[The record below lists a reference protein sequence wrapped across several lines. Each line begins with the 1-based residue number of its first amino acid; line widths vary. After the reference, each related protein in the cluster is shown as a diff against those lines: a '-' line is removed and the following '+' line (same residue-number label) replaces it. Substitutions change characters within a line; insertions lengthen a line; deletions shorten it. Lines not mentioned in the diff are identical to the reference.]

1 MPKFRMHPSLQGMVP
16 GAGEES
22 CVFSLQLERKDPS
35 EDKEDIEGNL
45 LRPTGVALRGAHF
58 CLKLFRAEDLP
69 QSECDFPSWR
79 PTRGSCLAV

>member
-1 MPKFRMHPSLQGMVP
+1 M
-16 GAGEES
+16 
-22 CVFSLQLERKDPS
+22 FSLQLDKKDPS

-69 QSECDFPSWR
+69 QSECGAPFWMLIR
-79 PTRGSCLAV
+79 VSCQAV